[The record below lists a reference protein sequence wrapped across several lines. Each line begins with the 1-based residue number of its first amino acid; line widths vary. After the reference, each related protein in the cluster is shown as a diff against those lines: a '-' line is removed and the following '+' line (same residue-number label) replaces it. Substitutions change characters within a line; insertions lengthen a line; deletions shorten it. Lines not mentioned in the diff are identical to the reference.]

1 MIAFGELVLLT
12 KMGLQKRLSSFYGL
26 DSTKERYNI

>member
-1 MIAFGELVLLT
+1 MISFGELVLLT
-12 KMGLQKRLSSFYGL
+12 NLGLQKRLSSFYGL